1 MDSYVNGVIQETIFK
16 LEDMISQ
23 LKELDE
29 DTITRTEI
37 NSFIKTLND
46 RIWFFKQARKSID

>member
-1 MDSYVNGVIQETIFK
+1 MDSYVNGVIQETIFA
-16 LEDMISQ
+16 LEDMVSQ

>member
-1 MDSYVNGVIQETIFK
+1 MDSYVNGVIQETIFA
-16 LEDMISQ
+16 LEDMILQ